1 MTGPSPAPGD
11 SVAVSRIF
19 IDGLIVPAVIGIHDH
34 EQAAPQRLRI
44 DAELCFDASGAQGDD
59 LAGTVDYA
67 AVVELIESVCRDN
80 TRLLLESLSTQ
91 LLDALF
97 ARFALLGVDL
107 KVGKPDIFSQVENI
121 GIRSLRGRMQ

>member
-1 MTGPSPAPGD
+1 MSGQSPAPG
-11 SVAVSRIF
+11 ATVSRIF

-34 EQAAPQRLRI
+34 EQAGPQRLRI
-44 DAELCFDASGAQGDD
+44 DAQLCFDASGAAGDD
-59 LAGTVDYA
+59 IGGTVDYA

-97 ARFALLGVDL
+97 ARFPLLGVDL
-107 KVGKPDIFSQVENI
+107 
-121 GIRSLRGRMQ
+121 